1 MPQDFFQLKWELHFL
16 PVRSLAPR
24 VSQRGIPLSLE
35 GNSLP
40 VMGSIKPQSGANYLQ
55 GQSGTGSWVL
65 RAEKEEKVN
74 WLLAVSNFNLI
85 CTCRAPCKTQM
96 NLPGGPIY
104 LGIQRYREEVN
115 PLRSCQRHPDEAE
128 VLCPCLFIV
137 WDWGPVSAMHFP
149 HTRTPSLMET
159 PKFFYPWAVASCRH
173 ILGIF
178 YVNIS
183 LR

>member
-16 PVRSLAPR
+16 PVHSLAPR

-40 VMGSIKPQSGANYLQ
+40 VTVSIKPQSGANYLQ

-96 NLPGGPIY
+96 NLTGGPIY

-115 PLRSCQRHPDEAE
+115 PLRSCQEAS
-128 VLCPCLFIV
+128 
-137 WDWGPVSAMHFP
+137 WRGWGFVSMPIHSMGLGTSVCHAFSSYKNTFSYGDSQILLP
-149 HTRTPSLMET
+149 L
-159 PKFFYPWAVASCRH
+159 SCR
-173 ILGIF
+173 
-178 YVNIS
+178 
-183 LR
+183 